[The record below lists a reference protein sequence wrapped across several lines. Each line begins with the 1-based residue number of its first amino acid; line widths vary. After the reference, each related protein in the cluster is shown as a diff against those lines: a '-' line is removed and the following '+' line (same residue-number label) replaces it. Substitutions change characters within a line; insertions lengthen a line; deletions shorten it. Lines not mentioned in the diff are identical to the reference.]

1 MAVYNVI
8 DHQELT
14 GTAASW
20 VEDSISQSYDHLL
33 ILASVR
39 SNRAAVYDSLKLG
52 FNDADTAGDYAHISL
67 RAGSATPSSGIN
79 TAQAPTFIGDMN
91 GANNLADSFSNVK
104 IWVPNYANTA
114 NFKQAISLLVHV
126 DTSAVTNEWGVEL
139 DAILFKGDGGSS
151 TAAITEVSLHTG
163 TGSFVEYSTFTLYG
177 ITGA

>member
-1 MAVYNVI
+1 MAAFTVI

-20 VEDSISQSYDHLL
+20 TKSSIASSYDHLL

-52 FNDADTAGDYAHISL
+52 FNANTTSGDYSHTSL
-67 RAGSATPSSGIN
+67 LASTSTPTSGRN
-79 TAQAPTFIGDMN
+79 AAQAPTFIGDMN
-91 GANNLADSFSNVK
+91 GASNLADTFSSVK
-104 IWVPNYANTA
+104 IWVPHYSNTA
-114 NFKQAISLLVHV
+114 NFTQAITQLVHE
-126 DTSAVTNEWGVEL
+126 DASLTNGEWGVEI
-139 DAILFKGDGGSS
+139 DAVLFQS

-177 ITGA
+177 VTGA

>member
-1 MAVYNVI
+1 MAVFTVI

-20 VEDSISQSYDHLL
+20 TKSSIASSYDHLL

-52 FNDADTAGDYAHISL
+52 FNANTTSGDYSHISL
-67 RAGSATPSSGIN
+67 LASSSTPTSGLN
-79 TAQAPTFIGDMN
+79 TAQAPTFIGDMC
-91 GANNLADSFSNVK
+91 GASNLADTFSNVK
-104 IWVPNYANTA
+104 IWVPHYSNTA
-114 NFKQAISLLVHV
+114 NFTQAITQLVHP
-126 DTSAVTNEWGVEL
+126 DNSTTNGNWGVEV
-139 DAILFKGDGGSS
+139 DAVLFQS

-177 ITGA
+177 VTGA